1 MSNQRKI
8 DFADCYYDQ
17 EEIKAVVD
25 VLESGFANSQNMRL
39 GQNVL
44 QFERECAARF
54 GKAHGLMVNSGSSAI
69 DLALDLLDFEDGSE
83 IITPALTF
91 STDISALIH
100 ARLVPS
106 FVDVEPNTYNVDV
119 DRLAEA
125 ITPATKAIMVPNLVG
140 SMPDWDRIQALASEH
155 GVLTIEDSC
164 DAFAP
169 VLRGRPTSE
178 RADITVTSFALA
190 HHITCAGAG
199 GMILTDDERLWKLG
213 LKLRRWG
220 WRSEEFLWDG
230 SGRTRSFR
238 GDLDG
243 VVYND
248 DMIYDEIGWNFEPAE
263 IGAAFGRVQL
273 TRVEEFNKIR
283 RENYARYV
291 ERFADFDKYFVPPVV
306 LDGADA
312 IWMGFAVEIVP
323 GSPFIRADIQEH
335 MDRRNIVART
345 IWSGNM
351 TRQPMMRGQE
361 YKAPEGGLPNCDA
374 VLERHVM
381 FPLHHNMG
389 IAEVDRICDDIKD
402 FLSTVG

>member
-125 ITPATKAIMVPNLVG
+125 ITPRHQGHHVPNLVG

-220 WRSEEFLWDG
+220 LAQ
-230 SGRTRSFR
+230 R
-238 GDLDG
+238 GIPL
-243 VVYND
+243 
-248 DMIYDEIGWNFEPAE
+248 GWQWPHP
-263 IGAAFGRVQL
+263 L
-273 TRVEEFNKIR
+273 
-283 RENYARYV
+283 
-291 ERFADFDKYFVPPVV
+291 
-306 LDGADA
+306 L
-312 IWMGFAVEIVP
+312 P
-323 GSPFIRADIQEH
+323 G
-335 MDRRNIVART
+335 
-345 IWSGNM
+345 
-351 TRQPMMRGQE
+351 
-361 YKAPEGGLPNCDA
+361 
-374 VLERHVM
+374 
-381 FPLHHNMG
+381 
-389 IAEVDRICDDIKD
+389 
-402 FLSTVG
+402 